1 MAQYRNKAL
10 LKAIGLVA
18 KELRQKKQ
26 LSLESVTND
35 YSLKNNHNLH
45 FARIEQG
52 NGNMTVST
60 LFLLCRYYDISLPD
74 FFSKVD
80 EMIGTDPELG

>member
-18 KELRQKKQ
+18 KELRQSKK

-35 YSLKNNHNLH
+35 YNLKNDHNLH

-60 LFLLCRYYDISLPD
+60 LSLLCRYYDISLTD
-74 FFSKVD
+74 FFRKVD
-80 EMIGTDPELG
+80 VVLQVGKV

>member
-18 KELRQKKQ
+18 KELRQSKK

-35 YSLKNNHNLH
+35 YNLKNDHNLH

-52 NGNMTVST
+52 NGNVTVST
-60 LFLLCRYYDISLPD
+60 LSLLCRYYDISLTD
-74 FFSKVD
+74 FFRKVD
-80 EMIGTDPELG
+80 AVLQAGKV

>member
-18 KELRQKKQ
+18 KELRQSKK

-35 YSLKNNHNLH
+35 YNLKNDHNLH

-60 LFLLCRYYDISLPD
+60 LSLLCRYYDISLTD
-74 FFSKVD
+74 FFRKVD
-80 EMIGTDPELG
+80 VVLQAGKV

>member
-18 KELRQKKQ
+18 KELRQSKK

-35 YSLKNNHNLH
+35 YNLKNDHNLH

-60 LFLLCRYYDISLPD
+60 LSLLCRYYDISLTD
-74 FFSKVD
+74 FFRKVD
-80 EMIGTDPELG
+80 AVLQVGKD

>member
-18 KELRQKKQ
+18 KELRQSKK

-35 YSLKNNHNLH
+35 YNLKNDHNLH

-60 LFLLCRYYDISLPD
+60 LSLLCRYYDISLTD
-74 FFSKVD
+74 FFRKVD
-80 EMIGTDPELG
+80 AVLQAGKV

>member
-18 KELRQKKQ
+18 KELRQSKK

-35 YSLKNNHNLH
+35 YNLKNDHNLH

-60 LFLLCRYYDISLPD
+60 LSLLCRYYDISLID
-74 FFSKVD
+74 FFRKVD
-80 EMIGTDPELG
+80 AVLQAGKV